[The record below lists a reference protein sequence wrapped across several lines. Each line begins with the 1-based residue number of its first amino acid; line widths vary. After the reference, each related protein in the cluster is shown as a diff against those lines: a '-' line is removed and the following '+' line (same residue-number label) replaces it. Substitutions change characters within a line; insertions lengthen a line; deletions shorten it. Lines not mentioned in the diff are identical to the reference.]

1 MSARGKTM
9 DRFLEKLKIFSK
21 NSELVVALGLILIL
35 GIMVVPLPPMIL
47 DLFLALSIA
56 VSIAVLLMSV
66 YARKPLDFS
75 TFPSVILITTLLRLS
90 LNVASTRNILI
101 HGATDGTKAA
111 GHIIEAFGEF
121 VVGGNYAVGIII
133 FLILVVINFIVITKG
148 AGRVAEVSARFT
160 LDAMP
165 GKQMAIDADLNAG
178 LIDDKEAKRRRAE
191 VAQEADFYGSMD
203 GASKFVRGDAIAGI
217 LITAINI
224 VGGIIVGVAQNDMA
238 FSDAAR
244 TFTLLTVGD
253 GLIAQIPALII
264 STAAGIITTRNSNSE
279 ALGSQV
285 NEEFKAHPKAFY
297 ITAAAIS
304 FFGIIPGFPALP
316 FFVIG
321 SLIGFAGFKIEKSK
335 ELDKAAASSS
345 AIQESKSKSETLE
358 SLLPVEL
365 VQLEV
370 GYGIVNIVDAEQ
382 NGDLLERIS
391 HIRKQFAM
399 DWGVIVPSVRIKDNL
414 ELKPCAYSIKLKG
427 IEIAKGELMADHMM
441 AMDPGT
447 VIEQMEGIETK
458 EPVFGLPAIWI
469 NEERKDEA
477 QYNGYTVVDL
487 STIVATHLTE
497 VLKTNLSELFGRQEL
512 VRLLDNFKEENPKV
526 VSDLIPDIVPLGI
539 VLKVLQCLLREG
551 VSIRDLRTI
560 LETLAEFGTT
570 SKDPEALTE
579 YVRQSLYRTIT
590 EKIRDS
596 QGDVPLFTLDK
607 SLEETVARSILQTD
621 QGTQLNMDPKVTQ
634 TILASLHDK
643 IEEATSQGEKMVV
656 LCSPVIRRHFKKL
669 TEKFIPNMT
678 VVSHNELS
686 PEVNIRSL
694 GTVRL

>member
-1 MSARGKTM
+1 M
-9 DRFLEKLKIFSK
+9 DRFFEKFKLFFQ
-21 NSELVVALGLILIL
+21 NSELALAVGLIVIL
-35 GIMVVPLPPMIL
+35 GVMVVPLPVFVL
-47 DLFLALSIA
+47 DLFLAFSIA
-56 VSIAVLLMSV
+56 VSVGILLLAV

-75 TFPSVILITTLLRLS
+75 TFPSILLITTLLRLS
-90 LNVASTRNILI
+90 LNVASTRNILLN
-101 HGATDGTKAA
+101 GAADGTKAA
-111 GHIIEAFGEF
+111 GNIIEAFGEF
-121 VVGGNYAVGIII
+121 VVGGNYAVGIILFI
-133 FLILVVINFIVITKG
+133 ILVVINFIVITKG

-217 LITAINI
+217 LITVINI
-224 VGGIIVGVAQNDMA
+224 IGGIIIGVAQNDMSFA
-238 FSDAAR
+238 DAAR

-253 GLIAQIPALII
+253 GLISQIPALII

-279 ALGSQV
+279 ALGKQV
-285 NEEFKAHPKAFY
+285 NSEFGAHPKAFY
-297 ITAAAIS
+297 ITAGALMM
-304 FFGIIPGFPALP
+304 FGLIPGFPGLP
-316 FFVIG
+316 FMMIG
-321 SLIGFAGFKIEKSK
+321 GLIAFTGFKIEKNK
-335 ELDKAAASSS
+335 ETAEAVKVTNAV
-345 AIQESKSKSETLE
+345 QETKSKTETLE

-370 GYGIVNIVDAEQ
+370 GYGIVSIVDAEQ

-391 HIRKQFAM
+391 HIRKQFAI
-399 DWGVIVPSVRIKDNL
+399 DWGIIIPSVRIKDNL
-414 ELKPCAYSIKLKG
+414 ELKPGGYSIKLKG
-427 IEIAKGELMADHMM
+427 IEISKGELMPDHMM

-447 VIEQMEGIETK
+447 VIENMDGIETK

-469 NEERKDEA
+469 TDDRKDEA

-497 VLKTNLSELFGRQEL
+497 VLKANLSELFGRQEL
-512 VRLLDNFKEENPKV
+512 VKVLENFKEENPKI
-526 VSDLIPDIVPLGI
+526 VSDLIPDIMPLGT
-539 VLKVLQCLLREG
+539 VLKVLQSLLREG
-551 VSIRDLRTI
+551 VSVRDLRSI
-560 LETLAEFGTT
+560 LETLAEFGNGT
-570 SKDPEALTE
+570 KDSEALTE
-579 YVRQSLYRTIT
+579 YVRQALYRTIT
-590 EKIRDS
+590 ERIKSS
-596 QGDVPLFTLDK
+596 QGDVPLFTLDRA
-607 SLEETVARSILQTD
+607 LEEAVARSIISTD
-621 QGTQLNMDPKVTQ
+621 HGSQLNLDPKVTQ
-634 TILASLHDK
+634 TILASLNEK
-643 IEEATSQGEKMVV
+643 IEEATSLGEKMVV

-669 TEKFIPNMT
+669 TEKFIPNMI

>member
-1 MSARGKTM
+1 M
-9 DRFLEKLKIFSK
+9 DGIFSRLKIFSQ
-21 NSELVVALGLILIL
+21 NSELAVALGLIVIL
-35 GIMVVPLPPMIL
+35 GVMVVPLPPLVL

-56 VSIAVLLMSV
+56 VSIAILLLSV

-75 TFPSVILITTLLRLS
+75 TFPSILLITTLMRLS
-90 LNVASTRNILI
+90 LNVASTRNILLN
-101 HGATDGTKAA
+101 GASDGTKAA
-111 GHIIEAFGEF
+111 GHIIEAFGQF

-178 LIDDKEAKRRRAE
+178 LIDEKEAKRRRAE

-224 VGGIIVGVAQNDMA
+224 VGGIIVGVAQKDMN
-238 FSDAAR
+238 FGDAAR
-244 TFTLLTVGD
+244 IFTLLTVGD

-264 STAAGIITTRNSNSE
+264 STAAGIITTRNSNSD
-279 ALGSQV
+279 ALGKQV
-285 NEEFKAHPKAFY
+285 NQEFSAHPKAFY
-297 ITAAAIS
+297 ITAGAIG
-304 FFGIIPGFPALP
+304 FFGLIPGFPALP
-316 FFVIG
+316 FLSIAG
-321 SLIGFAGFKIEKSK
+321 LIGFAGFRIERGK
-335 ELDKAAASSS
+335 ELAAAAAVTS
-345 AIQESKSKSETLE
+345 AVQDTKTKTETLE

-370 GYGIVNIVDAEQ
+370 GYGIVSIVDAEQ

-391 HIRKQFAM
+391 HIRKQFAV
-399 DWGVIVPSVRIKDNL
+399 DWGIIIPSVRIKDNL
-414 ELKPCAYSIKLKG
+414 ELKPGGYSIKLKG
-427 IEIAKGELMADHMM
+427 IEIARGELLPDHMM

-447 VIEQMEGIETK
+447 VIEQMDGIETK

-469 NEERKDEA
+469 TDDRKDEA

-497 VLKTNLSELFGRQEL
+497 VLKANLSELFGRQEL
-512 VRLLDNFKEENPKV
+512 AKLLETFKEDNPKIV
-526 VSDLIPDIVPLGI
+526 ADLIPDITPLGT
-539 VLKVLQCLLREG
+539 VLKVLQGLLREG

-560 LETLAEFGTT
+560 LETLAEYGAGT
-570 SKDPEALTE
+570 KDPEALTE
-579 YVRQSLYRTIT
+579 YVRQALYRTIT
-590 EKIRDS
+590 ERIKGAA
-596 QGDVPLFTLDK
+596 GDVPLFTIDRG
-607 SLEETVARSILQTD
+607 LEEAVARAIIHTD
-621 QGTQLNMDPKVTQ
+621 HGTQLNLDPKVTQ
-634 TILASLHDK
+634 TILASLNEK

-656 LCSPVIRRHFKKL
+656 LCSPVIRRHFKRL
-669 TEKFIPNMT
+669 TEKFIPNMI

>member
-1 MSARGKTM
+1 M
-9 DRFLEKLKIFSK
+9 DGIFSRLKIFSQ
-21 NSELVVALGLILIL
+21 NSELFVAIGLIVTL
-35 GIMVVPLPPMIL
+35 GVMVVPLPPIIL

-56 VSIAVLLMSV
+56 ISIAILLLSV

-75 TFPSVILITTLLRLS
+75 TFPSILLITTLLRLS
-90 LNVASTRNILI
+90 LNVASTRNILLN
-101 HGATDGTKAA
+101 GADEGTKAA

-178 LIDDKEAKRRRAE
+178 LIDEKEAKRRRAE

-224 VGGIIVGVAQNDMA
+224 IGGIIVGVAQKDMNFA
-238 FSDAAR
+238 DAAR
-244 TFTLLTVGD
+244 IFTLLTVGD

-264 STAAGIITTRNSNSE
+264 STAAGIITTRNSSSE
-279 ALGSQV
+279 ALGKQV
-285 NEEFKAHPKAFY
+285 NQEFSAHPKALY
-297 ITAAAIS
+297 ITASAIG
-304 FFGIIPGFPALP
+304 FFGLIPGFPALP
-316 FFVIG
+316 FLTISTVIG
-321 SLIGFAGFKIEKSK
+321 FIGFRIERNK
-335 ELDKAAASSS
+335 EQAAAT
-345 AIQESKSKSETLE
+345 AVTNAVQDNKTKTETLE

-370 GYGIVNIVDAEQ
+370 GYGIVSIVDAEQ

-391 HIRKQFAM
+391 HIRKQFAV
-399 DWGVIVPSVRIKDNL
+399 DWGIIIPSVRIKDNL
-414 ELKPCAYSIKLKG
+414 ELKPGGYSIKLKG
-427 IEIAKGELMADHMM
+427 IEIARGELLPDHMM

-447 VIEQMEGIETK
+447 VIEQMDGIETK
-458 EPVFGLPAIWI
+458 EPVFGLPALWI
-469 NEERKDEA
+469 TDDRKDEA

-497 VLKTNLSELFGRQEL
+497 VLKANLSELLGRQEL
-512 VRLLDNFKEENPKV
+512 AKLLDNFKEDNPKI
-526 VSDLIPDIVPLGI
+526 VSDLVPDITPLGT
-539 VLKVLQCLLREG
+539 VLKVLQSLLREG

-560 LETLAEFGTT
+560 LETLAEHGLGT
-570 SKDPEALTE
+570 KDPEALTE
-579 YVRQSLYRTIT
+579 YVRQALYRTIT
-590 EKIRDS
+590 ERIKGAS
-596 QGDVPLFTLDK
+596 GDVPLFTLDRG
-607 SLEETVARSILQTD
+607 LEEAVARAIISTD
-621 QGTQLNMDPKVTQ
+621 HGSQLNLDPKVTQ
-634 TILASLHDK
+634 TILASLNEK

-656 LCSPVIRRHFKKL
+656 LCSPVIRRHFKRL
-669 TEKFIPNMT
+669 TEKFIPNMI